1 MERDVVDRQSG
12 SGVAGGTGGDGDAP
26 RQIEAG
32 VSRERDRKRVAD
44 AGSSSRDG
52 GVAVVVG
59 VGSERG
65 LEFVAGGG
73 PVNAVNRGVELNGEA
88 GGIGSVAVFLDVVA
102 EGYLLEQ
109 ACGVVIEARHEIDS
123 SCAIRD
129 TGGQSP
135 HCTVVG
141 SGSSEVPGA
150 IVGIACQGL
159 TSDVHRSL
167 SRVGVRS

>member
-1 MERDVVDRQSG
+1 MYYIELSVAEDLDGGSAVKCTVLQIRGQVLLRLERDVVDRQSG
-12 SGVAGGTGGDGDAP
+12 SGVAGGTGGDGDVP

-32 VSRERDRKRVAD
+32 VGGERDRKRVAD

-73 PVNAVNRGVELNGEA
+73 PVNAVSRGVELNGEA

-102 EGYLLEQ
+102 HPVPRSRYTPE
-109 ACGVVIEARHEIDS
+109 R
-123 SCAIRD
+123 
-129 TGGQSP
+129 QSDP
-135 HCTVVG
+135 
-141 SGSSEVPGA
+141 
-150 IVGIACQGL
+150 
-159 TSDVHRSL
+159 
-167 SRVGVRS
+167 